1 MEVVIKL
8 NEYSARNHLLI
19 ERYEKVVRERYA
31 ELKDEEIIGSFM
43 VPTTREPELPRPAAR
58 KKPSKR
64 KTNNQEV
71 VGVPDIRTFFNRIRP
86 PTSTN
91 GNETGARATQN
102 QGPETGNEDQ
112 HDDCII
118 ID

>member
-1 MEVVIKL
+1 MDTH
-8 NEYSARNHLLI
+8 ARNHLPI
-19 ERYEKVVRERYA
+19 ERYEKVVRECYA
-31 ELKDEEIIGSFM
+31 ELKDEEMIGSFM
-43 VPTTREPELPRPAAR
+43 VPTTREPELPRAAAR

-71 VGVPDIRTFFNRIRP
+71 VGVPDIRTFFYRIRP

-91 GNETGARATQN
+91 GNKTGARATQN
-102 QGPETGNEDQ
+102 QGTETGNEDQ
-112 HDDCII
+112 RDDCII